1 MESSTGTLPAQAGR
15 LDASAISTSTG
26 RLSAKHGTHSRS
38 SSMRRRAETSD
49 SDKAGRVWAREVD
62 DPWWPCILTLDG
74 GGIRGYSSLWILK
87 ALMHEVWLWEQKLE
101 EEDRRKEEEQ
111 DGLVVDS
118 PLLAPQADGGAE
130 EPHGRS
136 PLQNE
141 TKPAP
146 SEDQKARSGDNAES
160 TEGAYGVAKQEPPAE
175 NKDAPP
181 AQRTVQHDH
190 LTAGVS
196 AKKAMSEEELLPCH
210 YFDFMYGTSTGG
222 LIATM
227 LGRLRMTVTE
237 CLELYRSVGDDLFG
251 KRRSRLPLMTK
262 YYHEPLEKAVQ
273 DIVGSRCHEHENCD
287 GKDDLHPWGVYMD
300 DDEDDDDDDDDKD
313 PNAVP
318 IFHVDEPRVCQT
330 CCLTATHDEQI
341 SEAYLLRS
349 YPHYYTDDAPNW
361 ITRYNEGADALPIW
375 KVTRATT
382 AAPFYFEMVRAD
394 VAGISKAFKDGG
406 IRENNPSGAALSEFH
421 ALYEGK
427 APSPALLLSIGT
439 GRPDQS
445 QDGFAGVVGGSS
457 PSSSTGTTLAGSL
470 LARLP
475 FITKFLEKRAVVQ
488 NLLIKYTEG
497 EKQHHQM
504 REHARGEHTWYKR
517 LNVSRGL
524 ENMPLDDWV
533 SGSWHGKED
542 VPGGATLERMEEV
555 TNAYLHRGFEP
566 SVDSYAPP
574 ATMLTQA
581 AEKLVR
587 MRRARER
594 MGGRRWEVLV
604 GGEGYGHGGRGG

>member
-1 MESSTGTLPAQAGR
+1 MENSLGSLPAQAGR
-15 LDASAISTSTG
+15 LDASAISSSTG

-38 SSMRRRAETSD
+38 SSMRRRAETND

-101 EEDRRKEEEQ
+101 KEDRQKEEEQ
-111 DGLVVDS
+111 EGLVVDS

-130 EPHGRS
+130 ELRGRS

-146 SEDQKARSGDNAES
+146 SEDQKPRSGNDPES
-160 TEGAYGVAKQEPPAE
+160 TENTYGVAKEEPPAE

-181 AQRTVQHDH
+181 AQRTVQHDN

-287 GKDDLHPWGVYMD
+287 GKDDLHPWGMYMD
-300 DDEDDDDDDDDKD
+300 DDDNDDDDDKD
-313 PNAVP
+313 PSTVP
-318 IFHVDEPRVCQT
+318 LFDVDEPRVCQT

-349 YPHYYTDDAPNW
+349 YPHYY
-361 ITRYNEGADALPIW
+361 
-375 KVTRATT
+375 
-382 AAPFYFEMVRAD
+382 
-394 VAGISKAFKDGG
+394 
-406 IRENNPSGAALSEFH
+406 
-421 ALYEGK
+421 
-427 APSPALLLSIGT
+427 
-439 GRPDQS
+439 
-445 QDGFAGVVGGSS
+445 
-457 PSSSTGTTLAGSL
+457 
-470 LARLP
+470 
-475 FITKFLEKRAVVQ
+475 
-488 NLLIKYTEG
+488 
-497 EKQHHQM
+497 
-504 REHARGEHTWYKR
+504 
-517 LNVSRGL
+517 
-524 ENMPLDDWV
+524 
-533 SGSWHGKED
+533 
-542 VPGGATLERMEEV
+542 
-555 TNAYLHRGFEP
+555 
-566 SVDSYAPP
+566 
-574 ATMLTQA
+574 
-581 AEKLVR
+581 
-587 MRRARER
+587 
-594 MGGRRWEVLV
+594 
-604 GGEGYGHGGRGG
+604 